1 MIRVHLNQFSLII
14 NLVVAMRLCLDEPC
28 GLVLKILESS
38 EAIPELS
45 LGDCSFEE
53 LHFVLQKLYLH
64 LR

>member
-1 MIRVHLNQFSLII
+1 
-14 NLVVAMRLCLDEPC
+14 MRLSLDEPC

-38 EAIPELS
+38 KAIPELR